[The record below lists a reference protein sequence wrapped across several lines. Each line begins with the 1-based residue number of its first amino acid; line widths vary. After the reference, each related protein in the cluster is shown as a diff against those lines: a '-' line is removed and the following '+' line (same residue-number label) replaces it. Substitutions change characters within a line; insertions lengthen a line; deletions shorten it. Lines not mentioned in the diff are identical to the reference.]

1 MVKNICNVWKTNK
14 KELLVMLIVLSAG
27 GISGMITSQIA
38 IRVDAQ
44 MPFMALGAV
53 IALFMWGLINF
64 ILGLFGYQNTFD
76 LMVSM
81 GCRRKDYILSQTISV
96 YINMLLEF
104 GMIGLIY
111 MAERLVHRLVYT
123 TYEIE
128 DFTAYILNP
137 KMLVMLFLLI
147 PATRLLMGA
156 LILKYKKKAFWI
168 IWAIWMFGSYGSG
181 RIIHYLVEHPQ
192 NWVMV
197 CITALRNTSVGTQLV
212 LTLLLTVGMLIGT
225 YLLTRKQAVYV

>member
-1 MVKNICNVWKTNK
+1 
-14 KELLVMLIVLSAG
+14 
-27 GISGMITSQIA
+27 
-38 IRVDAQ
+38 
-44 MPFMALGAV
+44 
-53 IALFMWGLINF
+53 
-64 ILGLFGYQNTFD
+64 
-76 LMVSM
+76 
-81 GCRRKDYILSQTISV
+81 
-96 YINMLLEF
+96 MLLEF